1 MPTRSECAAIDF
13 VMESAA
19 ITTRSERLRPTKH
32 RPMSHKAENT
42 ITKEENDGVDW
53 GSRPPEEVPLRGG
66 VRCTHDVRHGA
77 IH

>member
-1 MPTRSECAAIDF
+1 MATRSECVAIDF

-19 ITTRSERLRPTKH
+19 ITKKQQAVAVNKAAA
-32 RPMSHKAENT
+32 MSRKAENT
-42 ITKEENDGVDW
+42 IPKENNEGVDW
-53 GSRPPEEVPLRGG
+53 GNRPPEEVPLRGC